1 MFRTAIL
8 RSTAAVR
15 TAAMRPVSA
24 NAARRITIAAAAPRV
39 AIAAAPKAAAWQTVR
54 CYASAGGLDRKDV
67 YDRIKQLL
75 SGFDKVRF
83 GHPSLSGRAPPTLG
97 RLCAGFANTLANTCC
112 LQVNDPA
119 NVSSRPPEPA
129 DTEP

>member
-39 AIAAAPKAAAWQTVR
+39 AIAAAPKAVAWQTVR

-67 YDRIKQLL
+67 YERIKQLL

-83 GHPSLSGRAPPTLG
+83 SHRAWPGVP
-97 RLCAGFANTLANTCC
+97 RS
-112 LQVNDPA
+112 P
-119 NVSSRPPEPA
+119 
-129 DTEP
+129 